1 MDMLVDLAPLTAAL
15 ENICEFVQFPV
26 DAATSEVSSGS
37 MPCAVDV
44 AVAAAGGA
52 DAASAD
58 GVQLEDANTVTLIP
72 RGAAGNIVQ
81 LREDE
86 VRLSVCD
93 AEGRAV
99 GVSSV
104 AICEDASV
112 HMKFRLTDSAVR
124 QPVLTVY
131 VRGAGLKCWT
141 SRRLVSDAFVMFCL
155 L

>member
-1 MDMLVDLAPLTAAL
+1 
-15 ENICEFVQFPV
+15 
-26 DAATSEVSSGS
+26 
-37 MPCAVDV
+37 
-44 AVAAAGGA
+44 
-52 DAASAD
+52 
-58 GVQLEDANTVTLIP
+58 LEDANTVTLIA

-93 AEGRAV
+93 VEGRTV

-104 AICEDASV
+104 VIREDASAL
-112 HMKFRLTDSAVR
+112 MKFRLTDLAVR

-141 SRRLVSDAFVMFCL
+141 SRRLVSDVLCHGLDFSYYLQVLVCYVLFVLYAGCSVCWQTHPHACDRHR
-155 L
+155 